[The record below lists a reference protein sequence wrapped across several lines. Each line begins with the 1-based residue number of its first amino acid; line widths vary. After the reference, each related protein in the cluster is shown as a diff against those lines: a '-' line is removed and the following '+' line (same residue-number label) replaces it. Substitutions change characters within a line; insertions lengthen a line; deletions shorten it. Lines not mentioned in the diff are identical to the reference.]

1 MGYFPFYVDIEN
13 KEGLIVGGGRIAAHK
28 IGKLLPFNPRLI
40 VVAPYIQEDLKNNA
54 SLQCHEREVRDE
66 DVAGKAFVIAA
77 TDNESVNARISRLCR
92 EQNILVNVVD
102 DKEKCSFIFPSIVK
116 KGKITAS
123 FSTEGASPHI
133 AATLRKKIEGEI
145 PDNMEE
151 ILDFLTDIRAVAK
164 NQIQD
169 STKRSA
175 FLKNIAD
182 ICFEQKRILTK
193 EETEELIKSYKSL

>member
-1 MGYFPFYVDIEN
+1 MGYFPFYIDIEN

-28 IGKLLPFNPRLI
+28 ISKLLPFNPRLI
-40 VVAPYIQEDLKNNA
+40 VVAPYIQEDLKSNT
-54 SLQCHEREVRDE
+54 SLQCYERDVRDE
-66 DVAGKAFVIAA
+66 DIEGKAFVIAA
-77 TDNESVNARISRLCR
+77 TDNESVNARISSLCM
-92 EQNILVNVVD
+92 EKNILVNVVD
-102 DKEKCSFIFPSIVK
+102 DKDKCGFIFPSIVK

-151 ILDFLTDIRAVAK
+151 ILEFLTDIRVVAK
-164 NQIQD
+164 NQIHD
-169 STKRSA
+169 NEKRSA

-182 ICFEQKRILTK
+182 VCFEQNRVFTK
-193 EETEELIKSYKSL
+193 EETDELIKMYR

>member
-1 MGYFPFYVDIEN
+1 MGYFPFYIDIEN

-28 IGKLLPFNPRLI
+28 ISKLLPFNPRLI
-40 VVAPYIQEDLKNNA
+40 VVAPYIQEDLKSNT
-54 SLQCHEREVRDE
+54 SLQCYERDVRDE
-66 DVAGKAFVIAA
+66 DIEGKAFVIAA
-77 TDNESVNARISRLCR
+77 TDNESVNARISSLCM
-92 EQNILVNVVD
+92 EKNILVNVVD
-102 DKEKCSFIFPSIVK
+102 DKDKCGFIFPSIVK

-151 ILDFLTDIRAVAK
+151 ILEFLTDIRVVAK
-164 NQIQD
+164 NQIHD
-169 STKRSA
+169 NEKRSA

-182 ICFEQKRILTK
+182 VCFEQNRIFTK
-193 EETEELIKSYKSL
+193 EETDELIKMYR

>member
-1 MGYFPFYVDIEN
+1 MGYFPFYIDIEN
-13 KEGLIVGGGRIAAHK
+13 KEGLIAGGGRIAAHK
-28 IGKLLPFNPRLI
+28 IEKLLPFNPRLI
-40 VVAPYIQEDLKNNA
+40 VVAPYIQDDLKNNPL
-54 SLQCHEREVRDE
+54 LQCYEREVRDE
-66 DVAGKAFVIAA
+66 DIAGKAFVIAA
-77 TDNESVNARISRLCR
+77 TDNENVNARISRLCR
-92 EQNILVNVVD
+92 KQSIPVNVVD

-133 AATLRKKIEGEI
+133 AAKLRKKIEEEI

-151 ILDFLTDIRAVAK
+151 ILDFLADIRVTAK

-169 STKRSA
+169 SQKRAA

-182 ICFEQKRILTK
+182 ICFEQKCIFTK
-193 EETEELIKSYKSL
+193 KEADELIKSYK